1 MESRSRRDFLKAV
14 IGGTAAF
21 SLASG
26 GFAQQSSA
34 SIAATR
40 LSENMVLLTG
50 AGRNVLAVTGPD
62 GILMVNGGR
71 PEQSADLLKAV
82 AAQSSSNNRVQALFN
97 TDWHPENTG
106 SNEALGKAGAKI
118 IAHENT
124 KLWLGTD
131 IFVEWQKR
139 TYKPRPSTG
148 DSESDVLHLRKDD
161 VRKRRDSVWIPR
173 PGPYRRRHLCLLS
186 QDPIS

>member
-1 MESRSRRDFLKAV
+1 M
-14 IGGTAAF
+14 GGTAAF

-97 TDWHPENTG
+97 TDWYPENTG

-124 KLWLGTD
+124 KLWLGMD
-131 IFVEWQKR
+131 IDVEWQKR
-139 TYKPRPSTG
+139 TYKPG
-148 DSESDVLHLRKDD
+148 H
-161 VRKRRDSVWIPR
+161 
-173 PGPYRRRHLCLLS
+173 YRRFRIRRFT
-186 QDPIS
+186 PREI